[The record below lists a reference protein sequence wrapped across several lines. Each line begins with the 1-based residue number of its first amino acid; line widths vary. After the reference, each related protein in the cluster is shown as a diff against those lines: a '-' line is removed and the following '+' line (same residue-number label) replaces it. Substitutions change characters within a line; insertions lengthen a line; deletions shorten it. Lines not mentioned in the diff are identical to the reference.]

1 MAEVVGTLECLT
13 LVTAEMVIGD
23 LTVNMN
29 LTPAPPTRATMEQP
43 AATSCLLTVVSVQR
57 VSWVLNARLTS
68 MSVLGTR
75 VIMEALA

>member
-1 MAEVVGTLECLT
+1 MAARVGTLASHT
-13 LVTAEMVIGD
+13 RATVSRATGAP
-23 LTVNMN
+23 TVNMN